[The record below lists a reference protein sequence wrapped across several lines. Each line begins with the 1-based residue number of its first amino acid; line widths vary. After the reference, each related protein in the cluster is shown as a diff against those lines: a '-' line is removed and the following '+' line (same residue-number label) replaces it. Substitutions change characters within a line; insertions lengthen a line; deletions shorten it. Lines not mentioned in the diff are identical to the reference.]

1 MNRDKTDFLQDI
13 RKKLYSMSDEK
24 YRKFSMS
31 LLPGI
36 ENVIGVRLPDLRKLA
51 KDIAKSEYAL
61 FYLESDTDGIF
72 EENMLHGMV
81 TAYIKT
87 DFEEKIKL
95 IERFVPLINCWSVC
109 DSFCTS
115 LKPMKKLKAEQ
126 RQELF
131 NFLKPYFL
139 SDKEYFVRFA
149 VVMLMVCFDD
159 EDYLEKNFEMILK
172 ITHSGYYVKMAVAWA
187 ISVFFVTDS
196 KLTKKYMES
205 GCFDDDTLLKAI
217 GKIRDSYRVSDE
229 DKQYVFKLREKIKKA
244 RNI

>member
-95 IERFVPLINCWSVC
+95 IERFVPMINCWSVC

>member
-217 GKIRDSYRVSDE
+217 GKIRDSYRVSDD
-229 DKQYVFKLREKIKKA
+229 DKQYVFNLREKIKKA

>member
-229 DKQYVFKLREKIKKA
+229 DKLYVFNLREKIKKA

>member
-172 ITHSGYYVKMAVAWA
+172 ITHNGYYVKMAVAWA

-217 GKIRDSYRVSDE
+217 GKIRDSYRVSGE